1 VWSGLYAWLGN
12 HYLSH
17 TWILTGKIKGKRS
30 RSNAMAYGFFVSLV
44 VAYTINLMLEVI
56 DYIKLMKLIKI

>member
-1 VWSGLYAWLGN
+1 
-12 HYLSH
+12 
-17 TWILTGKIKGKRS
+17 
-30 RSNAMAYGFFVSLV
+30 MAYGFFVSLV